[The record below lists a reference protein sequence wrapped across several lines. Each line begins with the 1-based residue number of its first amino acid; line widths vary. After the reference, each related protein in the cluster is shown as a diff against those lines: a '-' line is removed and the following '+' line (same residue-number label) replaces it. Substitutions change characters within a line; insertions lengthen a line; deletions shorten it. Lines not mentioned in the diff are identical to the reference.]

1 MQAIPFLVGLPLA
14 LYFIYN
20 QISETGV
27 PWAGGF
33 YEHSIFLFVF
43 CGSLM
48 CTLMRNSL
56 GDFIGMILT
65 LPKFIYYSQPNQLT
79 LVQDIVEL
87 ANVNRRDG
95 PIAMQNIEVKNKFL
109 KKAVDLVVDGTDAQ
123 IIENTLNTDIA
134 VTREREQVQVD
145 MLKFWADVAPSFG
158 MIGTMIGLVGR
169 LKNMDDLKGIGDSFA
184 IALLTT
190 MWGAMI
196 AYVLC
201 KPWAEKLEG
210 YSKTD
215 VQTNQIIVEGALLIK
230 ANTNPRLI
238 ADRLSS
244 RLAPKARAEM
254 AENNETA
261 SEQAA

>member
-1 MQAIPFLVGLPLA
+1 MPVLIGFPLA
-14 LYFIYN
+14 ALFIYN
-20 QISETGV
+20 QMFATGV
-27 PWAGGF
+27 AFNGGF
-33 YEHSIFLFVF
+33 YDWVIFTFVF
-43 CGSLM
+43 GGSLA
-48 CTLMRNSL
+48 CTLMRNSIM
-56 GDFIGMILT
+56 DFFGMLKT
-65 LPKFIYYSQPNQLT
+65 FGKFVYYSQPKPLD
-79 LVQDIVEL
+79 LVKEIVEL
-87 ANVNRRDG
+87 ANINRRDG
-95 PIAMQNIEVKNKFL
+95 PIAMQNVEIKNEFL
-109 KKAVDLVVDGTDAQ
+109 QKAVNMVVDGTDPQ
-123 IIENTLNTDIA
+123 IIESTLNTDIA
-134 VTREREQVQVD
+134 ITREREQVYVD

-158 MIGTMIGLVGR
+158 MIGTMVGLVGM

-215 VQTNQIIVEGALLIK
+215 VQTNQLILEGALLIK

-254 AENNETA
+254 AENTQEA
-261 SEQAA
+261 GAA